1 MARKVL
7 KKDGKPLTL
16 DGQVLL
22 AETGSETDAS
32 LGITGASAGQIPKV
46 KAVDANGAPTEWEAA
61 DLPAAAESNVFLV
74 KLTYSGTGYY
84 GSDKSY
90 AEVKAAFE
98 AGKACIAVCGSDYVL
113 PNLKVTDESAVF
125 YFAGAEQTVSYT
137 LTANAESNF
146 AQLGFTTPTTGD
158 IPAASTARP
167 LMDGTASAGSSAA
180 YARGDHRHPTD
191 TGRLGTSGNGSN
203 VTAAF
208 TQASGRSNLVT
219 GETLAV
225 LFGKI
230 KKWLEDLG
238 TLAFQSSVS
247 KSDLDSTV
255 QASLDLAN
263 TALQEET
270 DPTVPAWAKAE
281 AKPSYTA
288 AEVGALP
295 STTSIPQPTSVNP
308 KAPGTA
314 APGTSTYYARA
325 DHVHPKQSVSKSDV
339 GLGNVDNVS
348 INTRLNR
355 SNGVYEAN
363 TYYASYIA
371 RGEALF
377 STDTTPTANGCIA
390 WTYG

>member
-22 AETGSETDAS
+22 AETESGTDAS
-32 LGITGASAGQIPKV
+32 LGITGAAAGQVPKV
-46 KAVDANGAPTEWEAA
+46 KAVDAAGTPTEWEAA
-61 DLPAAAESNVFLV
+61 NLPTAEQLVV
-74 KLTYSGTGYY
+74 KLTYSGQGYY
-84 GSDKSY
+84 HSDKSY
-90 AEVKAAFE
+90 AEIKAAVE
-98 AGKACIAVCGSDYVL
+98 AGKACIAVCGNEYVL
-113 PNLKVTDESAVF
+113 PNLELTSAGAVF
-125 YFAGAEQTVSYT
+125 YFASAEQIVSYT
-137 LTANAESNF
+137 LTAGATSDY
-146 AQLGFTTPTTGD
+146 AQLTFTTPTTGD
-158 IPAASTARP
+158 IPEASTASP
-167 LMDGTASAGSSAA
+167 LMDGTASAGSGTA
-180 YARGDHRHPTD
+180 YARGDHRHPSD
-191 TGRLGTSGNGSN
+191 TSKLGTSGNGSN

-208 TQASGRSNLVT
+208 TQASARSNLAT

-230 KKWLEDLG
+230 KKWFADLG
-238 TLAFQSSVS
+238 TLAFKSSVA
-247 KSDLDSTV
+247 KSDLASAV
-255 QASLDLAN
+255 QTSLGKAD
-263 TALQEET
+263 TALQAET

-281 AKPSYTA
+281 TKPSYTA
-288 AEVGALP
+288 SEVGALP

-339 GLGNVDNVS
+339 GLGNVENVS
-348 INTRLNR
+348 ISTRLNR
-355 SNGVYEAN
+355 TTNVNAADAN
-363 TYYASYIA
+363 YTTYMA

-377 STDTTPTANGCIA
+377 SSETTPSVNGAIA

>member
-1 MARKVL
+1 MGKKVL
-7 KKDGKPLTL
+7 RKDGAPLTL

-22 AETGSETDAS
+22 VETGGTADAS
-32 LGITGASAGQIPKV
+32 LGITGAAAGQVPKV
-46 KAVDANGAPTEWEAA
+46 KTVDATGAPTEWEAA
-61 DLPAAAESNVFLV
+61 DLPTAEQLVV
-74 KLTYSGTGYY
+74 KLTYSGQGYY
-84 GSDKSY
+84 GSDKNY
-90 AEVKAAFE
+90 AEVKAAVE
-98 AGKACIAVCGSDYVL
+98 AGKVCIAVCTDSYVL
-113 PNLKVTDESAVF
+113 PNLKITEQNAVF

-137 LTANAESNF
+137 LTAGSAENY
-146 AQLGFTTPTTGD
+146 AQLGFTTPTAGD
-158 IPAASTARP
+158 IPAASTASP

-191 TGRLGTSGNGSN
+191 TSRLGTSGNGSN

-208 TQASGRSNLVT
+208 TQATGRSNLVT

-230 KKWLEDLG
+230 KKWLADIG
-238 TLAFQSSVS
+238 PLAFKGSVA
-247 KSDLDSTV
+247 KSDLASDV
-255 QASLDLAN
+255 QTSLGKAD

-281 AKPSYTA
+281 TKPTYTA
-288 AEVGALP
+288 SEVGALP
-295 STTSIPQPTSVNP
+295 STTSIPQPTSTTP

-314 APGTSTYYARA
+314 ASGSSAYYARA

-339 GLGNVDNVS
+339 GLGNVENVAIS
-348 INTRLNR
+348 TRLNR
-355 SNGVYEAN
+355 TNGVSEAN
-363 TYYASYIA
+363 TYYSSYIA

-377 STDTTPTANGCIA
+377 SADTTPSVNGAIA

>member
-22 AETGSETDAS
+22 AETGSGTDAS
-32 LGITGASAGQIPKV
+32 LGITGAAAGQVPKV
-46 KAVDANGAPTEWEAA
+46 KAVDAAGAPTEWEAA
-61 DLPAAAESNVFLV
+61 DLPTVDQLVV
-74 KLTYSGTGYY
+74 KLTYSGQGYY

-90 AEVKAAFE
+90 AEVKAAVN
-98 AGKACIAVCGSDYVL
+98 AGKACIAVCDNYVL
-113 PNLKVTDESAVF
+113 PNLELTSAGAVF
-125 YFAGAEQTVSYT
+125 YFASAEQIVSYT
-137 LTANAESNF
+137 LTAGATSDY
-146 AQLGFTTPTTGD
+146 AQLDFTRPTTGD
-158 IPAASTARP
+158 IPVPASSIP
-167 LMDGTASAGSSAA
+167 LMDGTASTGSGAA

-191 TGRLGTSGNGSN
+191 TSRLGTSGNGSN

-208 TQASGRSNLVT
+208 TQASARSNLAT

-230 KKWLEDLG
+230 KKWFADLG
-238 TLAFQSSVS
+238 TLAFKSSVA
-247 KSDLDSTV
+247 KSDLASAV
-255 QASLDLAN
+255 QTSLDKAD
-263 TALQEET
+263 TALQAET

-281 AKPSYTA
+281 SKPTYTA
-288 AEVGALP
+288 SEVGALP
-295 STTSIPQPTSVNP
+295 NTMSIPDPATTAP

-314 APGTSTYYARA
+314 AAGTSTYYARA

-355 SNGVYEAN
+355 TTNVNAADSNHM
-363 TYYASYIA
+363 TYMA
-371 RGEALF
+371 RGEALL
-377 STDTTPTANGCIA
+377 STEVTPSVNGCIA
-390 WTYG
+390 WQYG

>member
-22 AETGSETDAS
+22 AETGSGTDAS
-32 LGITGASAGQIPKV
+32 LGITGAAAGQVPKV
-46 KAVDANGAPTEWEAA
+46 KAVDAAGAPTEWEAA

-74 KLTYSGTGYY
+74 KLTYSGQGYY

-90 AEVKAAFE
+90 AEVKAAVE
-98 AGKACIAVCGSDYVL
+98 AGKACIAICGNEYVL
-113 PNLKVTDESAVF
+113 PNLKLTSAGAVF
-125 YFAGAEQTVSYT
+125 YFASAEQIVSYT
-137 LTANAESNF
+137 LTAGATSDY
-146 AQLGFTTPTTGD
+146 AQLDFTRPTTGD
-158 IPAASTARP
+158 IPVPASSIP
-167 LMDGTASAGSSAA
+167 LMDGTASTGSGAA

-191 TGRLGTSGNGSN
+191 TSRLGTSGNGSN

-208 TQASGRSNLVT
+208 TQASARSNLAT

-230 KKWLEDLG
+230 KKWFADLG
-238 TLAFQSSVS
+238 TLAFKSSVA
-247 KSDLDSTV
+247 KSDLASAV
-255 QASLDLAN
+255 QTSLGKAD
-263 TALQEET
+263 TALQAET

-281 AKPSYTA
+281 SKPAYTA
-288 AEVGALP
+288 SEVGALP
-295 STTSIPQPTSVNP
+295 STTSIPKPTSTAP

-314 APGTSTYYARA
+314 AAGTSTYYARA

-355 SNGVYEAN
+355 TTNVNAADN
-363 TYYASYIA
+363 NHMTYMA

-377 STDTTPTANGCIA
+377 SSETTPSVNGCIA
-390 WTYG
+390 WQYG

>member
-22 AETGSETDAS
+22 AEVESTADAS
-32 LGITGASAGQIPKV
+32 LGITGAAAGQVPKV
-46 KAVDANGAPTEWEAA
+46 KTVDATGTPTEWEAA
-61 DLPAAAESNVFLV
+61 DLPTAEQLVV
-74 KLTYSGTGYY
+74 KLTYGGQGYY

-90 AEVKAAFE
+90 AEVKAAVE
-98 AGKACIAVCGSDYVL
+98 AGKACIAVCGNEYVL
-113 PNLKVTDESAVF
+113 PNLKVTEQNAVF
-125 YFAGAEQTVSYT
+125 YFASAEQMVSYT
-137 LTANAESNF
+137 LTAGAASDY
-146 AQLGFTTPTTGD
+146 AQLDFTTLTTGD
-158 IPAASTARP
+158 IPAASTASP
-167 LMDGTASAGSSAA
+167 LMDGTASAGSGTA

-191 TGRLGTSGNGSN
+191 TSRLGTNGNGSS

-230 KKWLEDLG
+230 KKWFADLG
-238 TLAFQSSVS
+238 TLAFKSSVT
-247 KSDLDSTV
+247 KSDLASAV
-255 QASLDLAN
+255 QTSLGKAD
-263 TALQEET
+263 TALQAET

-281 AKPSYTA
+281 NKPSYTA
-288 AEVGALP
+288 SEVGALP

-355 SNGVYEAN
+355 TTNVNAADAN
-363 TYYASYIA
+363 YTTYMA

-377 STDTTPTANGCIA
+377 SADTTPSVNGAIA